1 MNHNTWFIPE
11 VEQQWNERKQ
21 IPIHMQKLFDCL
33 QYIQFSEAKKIEE
46 ALSTGNAF
54 FLQDN
59 DEVVQ
64 PRRTNWLEKTYL

>member
-1 MNHNTWFIPE
+1 
-11 VEQQWNERKQ
+11 
-21 IPIHMQKLFDCL
+21 MQKLFDCL

-59 DEVVQ
+59 DVVVQ
-64 PRRTNWLEKTYL
+64 PRRTN